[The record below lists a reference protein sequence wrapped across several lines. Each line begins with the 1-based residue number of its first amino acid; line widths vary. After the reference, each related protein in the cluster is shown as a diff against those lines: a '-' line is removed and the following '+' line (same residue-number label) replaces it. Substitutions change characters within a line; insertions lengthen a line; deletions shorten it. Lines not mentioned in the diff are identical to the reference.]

1 MYYSLFV
8 SWEGKCP
15 PISDAHTLRK
25 SESGKI
31 ILMLLLNSLSFN
43 YFTLLSIFSQLSL
56 VAGDLNLTFVF
67 EQILL

>member
-15 PISDAHTLRK
+15 PLSDAHIFRK

-31 ILMLLLNSLSFN
+31 ILMLLFNSLSCN
-43 YFTLLSIFSQLSL
+43 YFTLLGLFFGLSL
-56 VAGDLNLTFVF
+56 VARW
-67 EQILL
+67 